1 LTARYLR
8 DVSETS
14 RRCLG
19 PAAVSIALTVWATA
33 ALGATLVVDPDG
45 PIRTV
50 AEAARIAHDGDVVE
64 IRSGEYRGDVAVWLQ
79 KRLTIRGVG
88 PTPPVMRA
96 DGRSAEGKAIWVLR
110 SGSFDVENVAFE
122 GARVP
127 DLNGAG
133 IRFERGRLTLR
144 RCRFIDDENGVLTGN
159 DAASELTV
167 EDSEFAHAPRDRG
180 PLKHLLYVGRIA
192 RFSVTGSRFHDAF
205 EGHLIKSRA
214 RESYVA
220 YNLLYDDAGG
230 KAGYELEFPDGGAA
244 YVVGNV
250 IGQSATTTNR
260 AVVAYGAE
268 GSYWDAN
275 ALYLSHN
282 TLLSDLETGTAFLR
296 VWRDRP
302 TPTRVVAINNLT
314 VGRGS
319 FAPAAGDRFQGNR
332 ALPRAAMRDARTLDF
347 RLGRRSPLRGAGV
360 APPAIAGH
368 SLAPDAEFALPLGTR
383 PIRRPRVWTPGA
395 FQTAK

>member
-1 LTARYLR
+1 LAL
-8 DVSETS
+8 SA
-14 RRCLG
+14 LG
-19 PAAVSIALTVWATA
+19 LCATA

-50 AEAARIAHDGDVVE
+50 ADAARIAQDGDVVE

-88 PTPPVMRA
+88 PTKPVMRA
-96 DGRSAEGKAIWVLR
+96 EGRSAEGKAIWVLR
-110 SGSFDVENVAFE
+110 DGTFDIDNVAFE

-133 IRFERGRLTLR
+133 IRFESGRLTLR
-144 RCRFIDDENGVLTGN
+144 RCRFVDDENGVLTGN

-180 PLKHLLYVGRIA
+180 PLKHLLYVGRIG

-220 YNLLYDDAGG
+220 YNLLYDDVDGM
-230 KAGYELEFPDGGAA
+230 AGYELEFPDGGTA

-250 IGQSATTTNR
+250 IGQSATTTNP
-260 AVVAYGAE
+260 AVIAYGAE
-268 GSYWDAN
+268 GSYWNAN
-275 ALYLSHN
+275 ELYLSHN
-282 TLLSDLETGTAFLR
+282 TLLSDLEAGTAFLR
-296 VWRDRP
+296 VWRERP
-302 TPTRVVAINNLT
+302 TPARVVAINNLT

-319 FAPAAGDRFQGNR
+319 FTPAAGDRFEGNR
-332 ALPRAAMRDARTLDF
+332 SLPRAAMRDARALDF
-347 RLGRRSPLRGAGV
+347 RLGRRSPLRNRGV
-360 APPAIAGH
+360 VPPVIRGH

-383 PIRRPRVWTPGA
+383 PIRRPRAWTPGA
-395 FQTAK
+395 FQTPK

>member
-1 LTARYLR
+1 MAC
-8 DVSETS
+8 S
-14 RRCLG
+14 RVAHVL
-19 PAAVSIALTVWATA
+19 VLVALVVWATA
-33 ALGATLVVDPDG
+33 APGATLVVGPEA

-50 AEAARIAHDGDVVE
+50 AEAARIARDGDVVE
-64 IRSGEYRGDVAVWLQ
+64 IQSGEYRGDVAVWLQ

-110 SGSFDVENVAFE
+110 DGAFAIENIAFE

-144 RCRFIDDENGVLTGN
+144 RCRFVDDENGVLAGN
-159 DAASELTV
+159 DAGSELIV

-180 PLKHLLYVGRIA
+180 PLKHLLYVGRIG
-192 RFSVTGSRFHDAF
+192 RFRVTGSRFHDAY

-214 RESYVA
+214 RESHVA
-220 YNLLYDDAGG
+220 YNLLVDDVDGM
-230 KAGYELEFPDGGAA
+230 AGYELEFPDGGTA

-250 IGQSATTTNR
+250 IGQSATTTNP

-268 GSYWDAN
+268 GSYWGVN

-282 TLLSDLETGTAFLR
+282 TLLSDLAAGTAFLR
-296 VWRDRP
+296 VWRNNP
-302 TPTRVVAINNLT
+302 AATRVVAINNLT
-314 VGRGS
+314 VGDGT
-319 FAPAAGDRFQGNR
+319 FVAAAGDRFQGNR
-332 ALPRAAMRDARTLDF
+332 TLPRAAMRDSEALDF
-347 RLGRRSPLRGAGV
+347 HLGRRSALRGTGV
-360 APPAIAGH
+360 VPPTVDGH
-368 SLAPDAEFALPLGTR
+368 SLAPSAELALPLGTR
-383 PIRRPRVWTPGA
+383 PIRRPRAWSPGA
-395 FQTAK
+395 FQTPN

>member
-1 LTARYLR
+1 MTARYLR

-19 PAAVSIALTVWATA
+19 HAALSIALAVWATA

-50 AEAARIAHDGDVVE
+50 AEAARIAQDDDVVE

-110 SGSFDVENVAFE
+110 SGTFHVENVAFE

-205 EGHLIKSRA
+205 EGHLI
-214 RESYVA
+214 
-220 YNLLYDDAGG
+220 
-230 KAGYELEFPDGGAA
+230 
-244 YVVGNV
+244 
-250 IGQSATTTNR
+250 
-260 AVVAYGAE
+260 
-268 GSYWDAN
+268 
-275 ALYLSHN
+275 
-282 TLLSDLETGTAFLR
+282 
-296 VWRDRP
+296 
-302 TPTRVVAINNLT
+302 
-314 VGRGS
+314 
-319 FAPAAGDRFQGNR
+319 
-332 ALPRAAMRDARTLDF
+332 
-347 RLGRRSPLRGAGV
+347 
-360 APPAIAGH
+360 
-368 SLAPDAEFALPLGTR
+368 
-383 PIRRPRVWTPGA
+383 
-395 FQTAK
+395 